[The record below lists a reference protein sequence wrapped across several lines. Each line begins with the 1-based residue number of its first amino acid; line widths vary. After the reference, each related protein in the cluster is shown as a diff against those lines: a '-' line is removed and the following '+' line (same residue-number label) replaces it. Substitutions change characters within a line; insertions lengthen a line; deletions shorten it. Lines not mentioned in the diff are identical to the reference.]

1 MIRRENNRQY
11 NKLASHLFPFLYSSG
26 ACLPNFAKQFSIRRE
41 DETLPSMEKSVSM
54 SSGWR
59 KTGRTAKE
67 SREQYQKVWRK
78 LEAKG
83 WNVIIVWECELEK
96 SRLEETVF
104 KVAKEIKENGEL
116 FNQRKE
122 ERRAERER
130 YRRERAEKAQKA
142 HTLER
147 ILSHSL

>member
-1 MIRRENNRQY
+1 
-11 NKLASHLFPFLYSSG
+11 
-26 ACLPNFAKQFSIRRE
+26 
-41 DETLPSMEKSVSM
+41 MEKSVSM